1 MVPTKVSARLGEI
14 PEAQISHL
22 LPPDLQFDLSGQ
34 VREAVRQ
41 DRLVPHYQ
49 PIVDIRTSEIVGVEA
64 LARWMHPS
72 NISIGPDRFIRAAE
86 IGGFIGDLFFQILRR
101 VCTDSVRWDGLKI
114 AVNVSPQQF
123 HDPFLASKI
132 LSVLAGTGFPPSR
145 LEIEITENALV
156 QDFPLALEIVS
167 ALKSVGISIALDDV
181 GTGYSNQRHLP
192 EIPIDKI
199 KTDKTFIRHLGVEDV
214 ADTVVEGIGR
224 ETFLILPHPEIA
236 RFVAFKSADYDKWLD
251 AMRDLRLKVVD
262 EIGTTDLRQ
271 MHKLL

>member
-1 MVPTKVSARLGEI
+1 MVPTKVSARLGAI
-14 PEAQISHL
+14 PEAPISHL

-101 VCTDSVRWDGLKI
+101 VCTDGVRWDGLKI

-145 LEIEITENALV
+145 LEIEITEGL
-156 QDFPLALEIVS
+156 PLTDWSRTAETLRQ
-167 ALKSVGISIALDDV
+167 LKAEGVRFALDDF
-181 GTGYSNQRHLP
+181 GTGYANLSHLR
-192 EIPIDKI
+192 ELSFDCLKIDRSFVGAITTREENRKI
-199 KTDKTFIRHLGVEDV
+199 IRSIVTLAADFGLTTV
-214 ADTVVEGIGR
+214 AEGI
-224 ETFLILPHPEIA
+224 ETEEQLHWLRDAGCTYAQGHHFFHPQPASEI
-236 RFVAFKSADYDKWLD
+236 
-251 AMRDLRLKVVD
+251 D
-262 EIGTTDLRQ
+262 E
-271 MHKLL
+271 LL